1 MSINAHDLT
10 VPVFIRAF
18 ANLSAILD
26 KGLAHAQAAGID
38 PATLVGARLAPDML
52 TLAGQV
58 QRASD
63 TAKATAGRL
72 IGGDIP
78 AMADTETSFPELQER
93 IGRTV
98 AYLEALDPAT
108 FAGALTRPVT
118 LPRRT
123 DPVTMEGQ
131 RYILVFALPN
141 FFFHVTTAYDILRH
155 AGVAIGKPDY
165 LGSL

>member
-1 MSINAHDLT
+1 MSITAYELT
-10 VPVFIRAF
+10 VPVFLRAF

-26 KGLAHAQAAGID
+26 KGLAHAVATGID
-38 PATLVGARLAPDML
+38 PAALVEARLAPDML

-78 AMADTETSFPELQER
+78 AMADTENSFAELQER

-98 AYLEALDPAT
+98 AYLEGLDPAT
-108 FAGALTRPVT
+108 FDGALTRPVT
-118 LPRRT
+118 LPRRAN
-123 DPVTMEGQ
+123 PVTMEGQ

-141 FFFHVTTAYDILRH
+141 FFFHITTAYDILRH
-155 AGVAIGKPDY
+155 QGVAIGKPDY
-165 LGSL
+165 LGAL